1 MDGNLYL
8 DEEQVATTKEKT
20 VLQELE
26 EGTTK
31 LNNFKSNL
39 RDDSDSNNININSG
53 GGGGIRTGS
62 GTGVKSGNSVIGIKV
77 STEGGVGS
85 AIDENASVSKQ
96 TIQALRYLFKA
107 GRYVIISAEL
117 FYILSLIPSSSL
129 LFKFTLLL
137 SIFLLKIFYFCY
149 FMVRKI

>member
-1 MDGNLYL
+1 MDGNLDL

-107 GRYVIISAEL
+107 GRYITISAEL
-117 FYILSLIPSSSL
+117 FYISFLIPSSSL
-129 LFKFTLLL
+129 QFKFTFLL
-137 SIFLLKIFYFCY
+137 SILLLKIFYFCY
-149 FMVRKI
+149 FIVRNI

>member
-39 RDDSDSNNININSG
+39 RDDSDGNNININSG

-62 GTGVKSGNSVIGIKV
+62 GTGVKIVNP
-77 STEGGVGS
+77 T
-85 AIDENASVSKQ
+85 
-96 TIQALRYLFKA
+96 
-107 GRYVIISAEL
+107 GRMKNRRTRTFFPEVT
-117 FYILSLIPSSSL
+117 SLI
-129 LFKFTLLL
+129 
-137 SIFLLKIFYFCY
+137 
-149 FMVRKI
+149 

>member
-39 RDDSDSNNININSG
+39 RDDSDSNNIGG

-137 SIFLLKIFYFCY
+137 SIFLLKIFYFCC

>member
-39 RDDSDSNNININSG
+39 RDDSDSNNIGG

-107 GRYVIISAEL
+107 GRYIIISAEL

-129 LFKFTLLL
+129 LFKFTFLQ
-137 SIFLLKIFYFCY
+137 SIFLLKIFYYCY

>member
-39 RDDSDSNNININSG
+39 RDDSDSNNININSGG

-107 GRYVIISAEL
+107 GRYIIISAE
-117 FYILSLIPSSSL
+117 
-129 LFKFTLLL
+129 
-137 SIFLLKIFYFCY
+137 
-149 FMVRKI
+149 